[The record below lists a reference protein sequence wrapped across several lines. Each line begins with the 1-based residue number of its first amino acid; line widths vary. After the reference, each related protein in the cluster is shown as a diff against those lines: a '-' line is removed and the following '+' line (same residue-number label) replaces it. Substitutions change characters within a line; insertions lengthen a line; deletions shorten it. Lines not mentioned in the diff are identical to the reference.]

1 MNRILVLF
9 AHPALENSR
18 IQKHLLKAAN
28 DVDGIYVHDLYENYP
43 DFMIDVEREQQ
54 FLLNHDVIL
63 FQHPFYWYSAP
74 ALIKEW
80 MDLVLEYDFAYGK
93 NGTALEGK
101 YLGNVISAGGSRTSY
116 QQRKRNGYTVREL
129 IRPFEQS
136 AHLCSME
143 YLPPFAVHDTHDLSD
158 STIHRFAAD
167 YQEQLRNLQQHSLNS
182 EELLTLPYLNDW
194 KPEAA

>member
-18 IQKHLLKAAN
+18 IQTHLLKAAKS
-28 DVDGIYVHDLYENYP
+28 VEGIYVHDLYENYP

-54 FLLNHDVIL
+54 ILRSHDVIL

-74 ALIKEW
+74 ALVKEW
-80 MDLVLEYDFAYGK
+80 MDLVLEYGFAYGK
-93 NGTALEGK
+93 NSSELEGK
-101 YLGNVISAGGSRTSY
+101 FVGNVISAGGSRTSY

-129 IRPFEQS
+129 LRPFKQS
-136 AHLCSME
+136 SHLCGMQ

-158 STIHRFAAD
+158 LSISRFADD
-167 YQEQLRNLQQHSLNS
+167 YQQQLQNLQNHPLDSESL
-182 EELLTLPYLNDW
+182 LDLPYLNDW
-194 KPEAA
+194 TPGNS